1 MVSRYDVKSS
11 TWSSHFWVKMHVFP
25 TSFRN
30 GRNKSLWIKWCK
42 VIIYV
47 LFYMLS
53 AKKLLILTVLTWSL
67 ILDKI
72 QDGGGDGD
80 HVRWRHRSPA
90 APPPIKY
97 TWFCGENQ
105 RISTEGKKSFRNTAT
120 DQKPCGG
127 RGAISLPPPHL
138 YHGWGMTLHVCPR
151 VKYDSL
157 SSWNMTLE
165 FFWTTGFPPFLSRRC
180 DRHKLNFDWA
190 NRTFA
195 PLSVTLLKVIHA
207 LEVVISCGLCFCLY
221 FWQPERWQFSS
232 NVLCF
237 DWSFWHHRR

>member
-1 MVSRYDVKSS
+1 MRQVKWWSVIMVSRYDVKSS

-127 RGAISLPPPHL
+127 RGAISLPPPPL
-138 YHGWGMTLHVCPR
+138 VPR
-151 VKYDSL
+151 LGYDFACMSEGQVRLPKLVKHDLGIFLNNRFS
-157 SSWNMTLE
+157 
-165 FFWTTGFPPFLSRRC
+165 PFS
-180 DRHKLNFDWA
+180 FS
-190 NRTFA
+190 
-195 PLSVTLLKVIHA
+195 PL
-207 LEVVISCGLCFCLY
+207 
-221 FWQPERWQFSS
+221 W
-232 NVLCF
+232 
-237 DWSFWHHRR
+237 

>member
-1 MVSRYDVKSS
+1 MTSKVA
-11 TWSSHFWVKMHVFP
+11 HGQAIFWVKMYVFP

-30 GRNKSLWIKWCK
+30 ERNKSLWIKWCK

-72 QDGGGDGD
+72 QGGGGDGD
-80 HVRWRHRSPA
+80 HVWWRHRSPA

-105 RISTEGKKSFRNTAT
+105 RISTEGKIFSKYCNRSKTLRGE
-120 DQKPCGG
+120 GG
-127 RGAISLPPPHL
+127 HHPSPHPHL

-151 VKYDSL
+151 VQYDSL
-157 SSWNMTLE
+157 HSWNMTLE

-195 PLSVTLLKVIHA
+195 PLSLTLLKVIHA
-207 LEVVISCGLCFCLY
+207 LVVVISCGLCCCLY
-221 FWQPERWQFSS
+221 FR
-232 NVLCF
+232 
-237 DWSFWHHRR
+237 

>member
-1 MVSRYDVKSS
+1 MRQVKWWSVIMVSRYDVKSS

-30 GRNKSLWIKWCK
+30 ERNKSLWIKWCK

-80 HVRWRHRSPA
+80 HVWWRHRSPA

-97 TWFCGENQ
+97 ARFCGENQ
-105 RISTEGKKSFRNTAT
+105 RISTEGKIFSKYCNRSKTLRGE
-120 DQKPCGG
+120 GG
-127 RGAISLPPPHL
+127 HQPPP
-138 YHGWGMTLHVCPR
+138 TTCPMVGVWLCMYVR
-151 VKYDSL
+151 G
-157 SSWNMTLE
+157 SS
-165 FFWTTGFPPFLSRRC
+165 TTS
-180 DRHKLNFDWA
+180 
-190 NRTFA
+190 
-195 PLSVTLLKVIHA
+195 
-207 LEVVISCGLCFCLY
+207 
-221 FWQPERWQFSS
+221 
-232 NVLCF
+232 
-237 DWSFWHHRR
+237 